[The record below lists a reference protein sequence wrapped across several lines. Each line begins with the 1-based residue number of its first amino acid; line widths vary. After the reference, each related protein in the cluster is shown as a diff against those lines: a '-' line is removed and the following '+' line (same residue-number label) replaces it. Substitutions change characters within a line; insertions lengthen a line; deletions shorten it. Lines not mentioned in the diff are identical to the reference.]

1 MYRCIGVTSLL
12 ILVHLAK
19 AQAPRDSL
27 ASSASLKQCIQ
38 YAIAHQPLVQQALM
52 DQKIVESTIKSKLAD
67 WYPQVSFAYNLQNN
81 FQLPSANFAGSV
93 VHTGSYNTST
103 AGIQATQN
111 IFNRDVLLASHTAQD
126 VRTQARQLTEA
137 DKIAIT
143 VSVTQAFYAV
153 LLNEKQI
160 ALTEEDILRL
170 RQSLKNAYAQYQA
183 GVVDKIDYKRAT
195 ISLNNAI
202 AQKNGQQDSLQ
213 AKLSSLKLA
222 MGYPNSA
229 FLQVQFDSAQ
239 LQKELYIDTSQPV
252 NYNNRVE
259 YRLMQTQKKLLQQ
272 NVRYNKLAYFPT
284 ISAFGA
290 YNLNFFNS
298 GFSKLY
304 NQNYPTS
311 YAGLQLSVPI
321 FQGFKREENIK
332 GAELQVQRFDYAMGG
347 FKDTINNQYQ
357 QALAVYKSNLY
368 NYGILSENL
377 QLANEVYNTLEL
389 QYKAGIKT
397 YLDVITAEETLRSA
411 EIGYTNALYQVL
423 ASKINVQKAL
433 GIVEY

>member
-1 MYRCIGVTSLL
+1 MKVMYRCIGVTSLL

-38 YAIAHQPLVQQALM
+38 YAIAHQPLVQQALI

-126 VRTQARQLTEA
+126 VRTQAKQLTEA

-183 GVVDKIDYKRAT
+183 T
-195 ISLNNAI
+195 TPL
-202 AQKNGQQDSLQ
+202 
-213 AKLSSLKLA
+213 
-222 MGYPNSA
+222 P
-229 FLQVQFDSAQ
+229 
-239 LQKELYIDTSQPV
+239 
-252 NYNNRVE
+252 
-259 YRLMQTQKKLLQQ
+259 KK
-272 NVRYNKLAYFPT
+272 T
-284 ISAFGA
+284 
-290 YNLNFFNS
+290 
-298 GFSKLY
+298 
-304 NQNYPTS
+304 
-311 YAGLQLSVPI
+311 
-321 FQGFKREENIK
+321 
-332 GAELQVQRFDYAMGG
+332 
-347 FKDTINNQYQ
+347 
-357 QALAVYKSNLY
+357 
-368 NYGILSENL
+368 
-377 QLANEVYNTLEL
+377 
-389 QYKAGIKT
+389 
-397 YLDVITAEETLRSA
+397 
-411 EIGYTNALYQVL
+411 
-423 ASKINVQKAL
+423 ASKTLCRRNYL
-433 GIVEY
+433 P

>member
-1 MYRCIGVTSLL
+1 
-12 ILVHLAK
+12 
-19 AQAPRDSL
+19 
-27 ASSASLKQCIQ
+27 
-38 YAIAHQPLVQQALM
+38 
-52 DQKIVESTIKSKLAD
+52 
-67 WYPQVSFAYNLQNN
+67 
-81 FQLPSANFAGSV
+81 
-93 VHTGSYNTST
+93 
-103 AGIQATQN
+103 
-111 IFNRDVLLASHTAQD
+111 
-126 VRTQARQLTEA
+126 
-137 DKIAIT
+137 
-143 VSVTQAFYAV
+143 
-153 LLNEKQI
+153 
-160 ALTEEDILRL
+160 
-170 RQSLKNAYAQYQA
+170 
-183 GVVDKIDYKRAT
+183 
-195 ISLNNAI
+195 
-202 AQKNGQQDSLQ
+202 LQ

-222 MGYPNSA
+222 MGYPISA

-239 LQKELYIDTSQPV
+239 LQKELYIDTSQQV

-290 YNLNFFNS
+290 YNFNFFNS